1 MEALQQPPKVAAAA
15 SLLQILRL
23 PCKAKPLQG
32 AHFHR
37 APTLQSGLISF
48 LLQADPPPRPLGVV
62 GGANPPPPS
71 GPLTQAPS
79 YSLRS
84 QLPKCPHPKE
94 TSFLI
99 ASVATLG
106 GGWGGPSNSPSAPKA
121 RLLLSFYGSTRLRPR
136 PPPPPRSCLF
146 LGVRTLTSES
156 PLGFSQCHQLSQHS
170 AIVPCVSQPWSPK
183 QGLKGFTQAVFL
195 WPRAVPVPS

>member
-32 AHFHR
+32 AHLHR

-106 GGWGGPSNSPSAPKA
+106 GGWGGPSNRAPLPLKPACCFPSMVPQD
-121 RLLLSFYGSTRLRPR
+121 YGQGPHHHHEAVCSL
-136 PPPPPRSCLF
+136 
-146 LGVRTLTSES
+146 
-156 PLGFSQCHQLSQHS
+156 
-170 AIVPCVSQPWSPK
+170 VSGP
-183 QGLKGFTQAVFL
+183 
-195 WPRAVPVPS
+195 